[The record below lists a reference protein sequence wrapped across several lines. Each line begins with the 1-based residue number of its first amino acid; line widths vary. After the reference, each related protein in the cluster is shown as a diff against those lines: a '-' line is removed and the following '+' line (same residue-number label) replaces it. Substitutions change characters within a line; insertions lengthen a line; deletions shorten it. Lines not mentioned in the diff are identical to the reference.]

1 LSTDLKTI
9 LSEFIK
15 IYSPKG
21 PLPSF
26 SISHIVKTLLLLESS
41 TIGRQALSKMLK
53 IGEGATRTIIKKLY
67 DKGIIAIDPV
77 GGCYL
82 TDYGKLITKKLRE
95 YIISEKEADL
105 KEFGIFLPAWA
116 IHIRSSHIPNITKAR
131 DIGIRYGA
139 EGVLIFH
146 FKNSKISLPMIT
158 DDISKDYPN
167 TSKFI
172 RSFTLN
178 ENDLVIIGFAKDI
191 ITAEIATIAIAIH
204 IILETM

>member
-1 LSTDLKTI
+1 MLIDLKTI
-9 LSEFIK
+9 FNEFIK
-15 IYSPKG
+15 VYPSKG

-26 SISHIVKTLLLLESS
+26 SISHIIKTLLLLENT
-41 TIGRQALSKMLK
+41 TIGRQALSKMLN
-53 IGEGATRTIIKKLY
+53 IGEGATRTIIKKLH
-67 DKGIIAIDPV
+67 DKGIIAIDPI

-116 IHIRSSHIPNITKAR
+116 IHIRSPHIPNITKIR

-146 FKNSKISLPMIT
+146 FKDSKISLPMIT

-167 TSKFI
+167 TTKFI
-172 RSFTLN
+172 KSFSLN

-191 ITAEIATIAIAIH
+191 ITAEMATITIAIH
-204 IILETM
+204 IILKVI